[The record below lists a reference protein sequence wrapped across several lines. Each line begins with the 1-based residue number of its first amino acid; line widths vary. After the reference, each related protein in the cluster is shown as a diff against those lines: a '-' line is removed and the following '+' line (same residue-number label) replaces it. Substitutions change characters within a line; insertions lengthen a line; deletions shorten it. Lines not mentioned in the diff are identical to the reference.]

1 MDTVMGLDPNKEMN
15 LDDLFEDKTA
25 LAHELDDLNRRR
37 ESFRNMLSHSPAYK
51 GDR

>member
-1 MDTVMGLDPNKEMN
+1 MGLDPDKDMS

-25 LAHELDDLNRRR
+25 LVHELDELNRRR
-37 ESFRNMLSHSPAYK
+37 ESFRNMLSHFPADK

>member
-1 MDTVMGLDPNKEMN
+1 MGLDPNKEMN